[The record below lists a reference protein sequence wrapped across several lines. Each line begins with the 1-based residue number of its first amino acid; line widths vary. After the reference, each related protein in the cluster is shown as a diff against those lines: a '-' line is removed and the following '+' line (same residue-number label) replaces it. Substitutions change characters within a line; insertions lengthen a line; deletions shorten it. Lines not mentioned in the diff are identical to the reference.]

1 VGDGLARIYAD
12 GQKKFTKAHDKPSV
26 KNLHEWRKQ
35 VKYLWYQI
43 LLLRKLWPK
52 QLKRFADQ
60 IEKLVDYLSDDH
72 DLAILRERVLK
83 DSKQA
88 GDGHEHEALMA
99 LIDKRRA
106 ELQTQASFLGQ
117 RIYAED
123 TKAIN
128 ERFHDYWKAWRSEQK
143 TNPVAAR

>member
-1 VGDGLARIYAD
+1 MMPPRLA
-12 GQKKFTKAHDKPSV
+12 QSNF
-26 KNLHEWRKQ
+26 
-35 VKYLWYQI
+35 
-43 LLLRKLWPK
+43 
-52 QLKRFADQ
+52 
-60 IEKLVDYLSDDH
+60 LSDDH
-72 DLAILRERVLK
+72 DLAILRELVLK

-88 GDGHEHEALMA
+88 TDGHEHETLMA

-117 RIYAED
+117 RIYAEQ
-123 TKAIN
+123 TKAFN